1 MIYIFIFIFSV
12 TLTPKIDDVNPA
24 TNQIPSNKSKESN
37 DNISE
42 NSIQELP
49 KNVSPPV
56 VVRMPSV
63 IQPHVITSS
72 NTSLL
77 SNTPSLFTTPMHQLP
92 TVVES
97 SVPNS
102 FSFIT
107 TLTNVMSPAD
117 RPVTHTYVSSVKSQ
131 VRILWFYN
139 VFVNNFKI

>member
-24 TNQIPSNKSKESN
+24 TNQISSNKSIESN
-37 DNISE
+37 DNIIE
-42 NSIQELP
+42 DSIQELP
-49 KNVSPPV
+49 KNISPPV

-77 SNTPSLFTTPMHQLP
+77 SNTPSLFTTPLLQLP
-92 TVVES
+92 TVVDS

-107 TLTNVMSPAD
+107 TLSNVSS
-117 RPVTHTYVSSVKSQ
+117 PVTHTYVSSIKSQ
-131 VRILWFYN
+131 VRVLWFYN
-139 VFVNNFKI
+139 IFVNTFKI